1 MSGEATRFR
10 AGQNAKKAGKAGG
23 KASGQTRRTQA
34 TARLI
39 LRDLLA
45 RPLPATSE
53 TEEIRGKLGIP
64 KTATAMTGVMAAL
77 INSAVR
83 GDVKAINLVL
93 GLLGESPED
102 RRHDDRMR
110 LENERLDIER
120 QRAEGGNEQ
129 TRLAEDWIRALMEV
143 YDESGKEDC

>member
-1 MSGEATRFR
+1 MAGEATRFK

-23 KASGQTRRTQA
+23 KASGQTRRNQA
-34 TARLI
+34 TARVI

-64 KTATAMTGVMAAL
+64 KSAPAMTAVMSAL
-77 INSAVR
+77 IADAVR
-83 GDVKAINLVL
+83 GDVKAIQLVL
-93 GLLGESPED
+93 GMLGESPED

-110 LENERLDIER
+110 VELDRLSIER

-129 TRLAEDWIRALMEV
+129 TRLAEDWIQALMAA
-143 YDESGKEDC
+143 YDEHT

>member
-23 KASGQTRRTQA
+23 KASGQTRRNQA

-45 RPLPATSE
+45 RPLPTTSE
-53 TEEIRGKLGIP
+53 TEEIRGKLGIA
-64 KTATAMTGVMAAL
+64 KSASAMTGVMAAL
-77 INSAVR
+77 VGAAIR

-110 LENERLDIER
+110 LENDRLEVER
-120 QRAEGGNEQ
+120 QRAQGGNEA
-129 TRLAEDWIRALMEV
+129 TRLAEEWINGLMEV
-143 YDESGKEDC
+143 YDESGKEEN